1 MKRTKSQ
8 FFSCLWSV
16 GLFVLSA
23 ESLVAEGCA
32 SDFEEIPKAKAS
44 LEVELVED
52 EIFREFD
59 SITRFVGDRSKK
71 NFDEAVVEVELFL
84 EENLGEDLFGGEL
97 TQLKTFS
104 KISQGFYEKQGV
116 DSVDLYPIKKIVLML
131 RPYEV
136 EIGDEFLDLQG
147 FYREIL
153 LRKGKL
159 LENAVE
165 DFLVE
170 ARSVFYTSNNFDRP
184 YLLPDQANWVLRLA
198 KEYDIGGNEF
208 QGYLDRAVFWKKK
221 QKKRELLSGS
231 GASDGYSSSI
241 TSSSDEAL
249 PPKRKWGNKGFH
261 SHTGKPKYKSG
272 KKMCGLALYHGE
284 AFWQSFL

>member
-1 MKRTKSQ
+1 MKRMKSQ
-8 FFSCLWSV
+8 FCSCLWSI

-23 ESLVAEGCA
+23 ESLVTEGRA

-44 LEVELVED
+44 LKVELVED
-52 EIFREFD
+52 EIFREFE
-59 SITRFVGDRSKK
+59 SITRFVGDRSKE
-71 NFDEAVVEVELFL
+71 NFGEALEEVELFL
-84 EENLGEDLFGGEL
+84 EENSDEELFGGEL

-116 DSVDLYPIKKIVLML
+116 DSVDLHSIKKIVLML
-131 RPYEV
+131 RPYEI
-136 EIGDEFLDLQG
+136 EIGDEFLDLQEL
-147 FYREIL
+147 YREVL
-153 LRKGKL
+153 LQRGMF

-170 ARSVFYTSNNFDRP
+170 IRSVFYFSDGSDRP

-198 KEYDIGGNEF
+198 KEYAIGGNEF

-221 QKKRELLSGS
+221 QKKRELLSSS
-231 GASDGYSSSI
+231 GASDGHSSSI
-241 TSSSDEAL
+241 TSSSDVAL

-261 SHTGKPKYKSG
+261 SHVGKPKYKSG
-272 KKMCGLALYHGE
+272 KKGVRPRSLS
-284 AFWQSFL
+284 W